1 VRRFLAG
8 AAWFLTALIVI
19 FVSLVIYTAWRPHR

>member
-8 AAWFLTALIVI
+8 AAWFLTALAVI
-19 FVSLVIYTAWRPHR
+19 FVSLVIYAAWRPHR